1 MEVIRYIPGGAG
13 SFLSVTSGLFLVLAV
28 SVSVSADAA
37 AADFFCWTGQFLV
50 GTWLGGGGTLPLFT
64 AEAEGLGGAFLPQ

>member
-1 MEVIRYIPGGAG
+1 M
-13 SFLSVTSGLFLVLAV
+13 LAV